1 MPLGSVTFGSGFMS
15 GIDFQSIIDAT
26 LQAERY
32 PITKLEEKVQGYERT
47 KSSFAQLETLLKDL
61 TSKLEDLDDP
71 AKIAGRSTSFGSD
84 DAPLSADASPSS
96 QTGVYEIEVSK
107 IATAHRVRSEG
118 VADRYSPLVN
128 DGTITIQ
135 AGGHEAIT
143 IDVSAANGNNSLNAI
158 ADEINNAEEGVIAS
172 VINDGT
178 NDILVVR
185 SEETG
190 ASHALSI
197 TDTTNLNLAD
207 VNNELQQ
214 AQSAE
219 LTIDG
224 LAITSESNTVSSAIA
239 GVSLTLRGETTQ
251 TEVLTIEADQ
261 DATKDSIQQFVDTYN
276 TLNEYF
282 DAQFGSA
289 EFRAASSVRNASQV
303 RSIQLE
309 LQNLVTG
316 RITGIPEGNV
326 GSLAELGITVADATG
341 RLEFESSKFDDLV
354 EDGRLDEVQA
364 VLMSA
369 GSTTD
374 SSVIFDT
381 SSPKTQA
388 GEYAV
393 HVTRAAERAELAG
406 STAIDAAGLGQNET
420 LTVTINGSTTTV
432 DLLAGDD
439 SDAVVSKVNNALSA
453 AGLEGRAYSNAG
465 ALTIR
470 AADYGAAYTVEV
482 ASNVADSGNG
492 LSTGFGTATQSSTG
506 VDIEGTIGGEA
517 ANGEGNRLVGADGT
531 PADGLIIQVYATAA
545 SVTAKGGDFGTVG
558 YSQGLFDS
566 LTEKIETYTDP
577 FDGVIKSVQD
587 GYDDTIEIAKD
598 RIERMED
605 RLVRRRELLTKQYS
619 AAEAAISQLQQMQ
632 ASLGGL
638 A

>member
-316 RITGIPEGNV
+316 RITGIPEGNLR
-326 GSLAELGITVADATG
+326 SLAELGITVADATG